1 MKAEEEGG
9 LKLFTNKPKKGNKL
23 SLLEIFSFLSNHFGS
38 FKLSIYYLFVAK
50 TTTTIAQLKAKDLS
64 SPTTATGTSSSSSSA
79 AAAASYKMGSQSTAP
94 PPPPQPPKESFA
106 RRYKFLWPLIL
117 TVNLSV
123 GAYLFMRTKKKDT
136 VQEEEVSSKIP
147 SSTPSTTAPV
157 SETPIP
163 SPTISEVVKLCEPIR
178 EDQQRELFK
187 WILEEK
193 RKVKPKDSEERKRID
208 DEKAI
213 LKQFIRA
220 KSIPSI

>member
-1 MKAEEEGG
+1 LAEVGRDKGTPPTRKAILGVAVFNNPAVEAQGRMKAEEEG

-38 FKLSIYYLFVAK
+38 FKLSIYCLFVAK
-50 TTTTIAQLKAKDLS
+50 TTTTAQLKAKDLS

-123 GAYLFMRTKKKDT
+123 GGARFLYLFNSN
-136 VQEEEVSSKIP
+136 V
-147 SSTPSTTAPV
+147 
-157 SETPIP
+157 
-163 SPTISEVVKLCEPIR
+163 
-178 EDQQRELFK
+178 
-187 WILEEK
+187 
-193 RKVKPKDSEERKRID
+193 
-208 DEKAI
+208 
-213 LKQFIRA
+213 
-220 KSIPSI
+220 

>member
-1 MKAEEEGG
+1 M
-9 LKLFTNKPKKGNKL
+9 LC
-23 SLLEIFSFLSNHFGS
+23 FSFRGLSEVNV
-38 FKLSIYYLFVAK
+38 I
-50 TTTTIAQLKAKDLS
+50 
-64 SPTTATGTSSSSSSA
+64 
-79 AAAASYKMGSQSTAP
+79 
-94 PPPPQPPKESFA
+94 FA
-106 RRYKFLWPLIL
+106 
-117 TVNLSV
+117 
-123 GAYLFMRTKKKDT
+123 AYLFMRTKKKDT
-136 VQEEEVSSKIP
+136 VQEEEVPSKIP

-220 KSIPSI
+220 KSIPRI

>member
-1 MKAEEEGG
+1 MAEVGRDKGTKAILGVVFNNPPVEAQGRMKAEEEGG

-23 SLLEIFSFLSNHFGS
+23 SLPEIFSFLSNHFGS

-64 SPTTATGTSSSSSSA
+64 SPTTATGTSSSSA

-123 GAYLFMRTKKKDT
+123 GGARFLCLFNSN
-136 VQEEEVSSKIP
+136 V
-147 SSTPSTTAPV
+147 
-157 SETPIP
+157 
-163 SPTISEVVKLCEPIR
+163 
-178 EDQQRELFK
+178 
-187 WILEEK
+187 
-193 RKVKPKDSEERKRID
+193 
-208 DEKAI
+208 
-213 LKQFIRA
+213 
-220 KSIPSI
+220 

>member
-9 LKLFTNKPKKGNKL
+9 LKLFTNKPKK
-23 SLLEIFSFLSNHFGS
+23 
-38 FKLSIYYLFVAK
+38 
-50 TTTTIAQLKAKDLS
+50 AQLKAKDLS
-64 SPTTATGTSSSSSSA
+64 SPTTATGTSSSSA

-157 SETPIP
+157 SETPIS

>member
-1 MKAEEEGG
+1 LDFFNFFLNTLTLYEYCYIKKELFSLEVTKLVNQHFNLAEVGRDKGTPTRKAILAVAVFNNPPVEAQGRMKAEEEGG

-64 SPTTATGTSSSSSSA
+64 SPTTATGTSSSSSSSSA

-123 GAYLFMRTKKKDT
+123 GGARFLCLFN
-136 VQEEEVSSKIP
+136 
-147 SSTPSTTAPV
+147 
-157 SETPIP
+157 
-163 SPTISEVVKLCEPIR
+163 
-178 EDQQRELFK
+178 
-187 WILEEK
+187 
-193 RKVKPKDSEERKRID
+193 
-208 DEKAI
+208 
-213 LKQFIRA
+213 
-220 KSIPSI
+220 SIV

>member
-1 MKAEEEGG
+1 MIPIYFTQSNLSLKFGFFLIFFKYTQYCYIKKELFSLEVTKLVNQHFNLAEVGRDKGTPTRKAILAVAVFNNPPVEAQGRMKAEEEGG

-123 GAYLFMRTKKKDT
+123 GGARFLCLFN
-136 VQEEEVSSKIP
+136 
-147 SSTPSTTAPV
+147 
-157 SETPIP
+157 
-163 SPTISEVVKLCEPIR
+163 
-178 EDQQRELFK
+178 
-187 WILEEK
+187 
-193 RKVKPKDSEERKRID
+193 
-208 DEKAI
+208 
-213 LKQFIRA
+213 
-220 KSIPSI
+220 SIV

>member
-9 LKLFTNKPKKGNKL
+9 LKLFTNKPKK
-23 SLLEIFSFLSNHFGS
+23 
-38 FKLSIYYLFVAK
+38 
-50 TTTTIAQLKAKDLS
+50 AQLKAKDLS
-64 SPTTATGTSSSSSSA
+64 SPTTATGTSSSSSSSSA

-136 VQEEEVSSKIP
+136 VQEEEVPSKIP
-147 SSTPSTTAPV
+147 SSTPSTTVPPV